1 MNKKRK
7 RDHAANDNC
16 EKDSAEN
23 KKRKRDDAAKETGTI
38 DDIMETVSEVQ
49 KHDSLLIHEKVWELL
64 TFIFQH
70 LLSINVRK

>member
-7 RDHAANDNC
+7 RDDAANDNC